1 MTENQASIHKLLEVY
16 TDACFEYLKQQVIS
30 GVNALQIFDSW
41 ADLLDTS
48 QLEKFSFSY
57 TQKLINLLNHDE
69 ITKDI
74 PLIVFEKNPILPF
87 SDNPFKNIQ
96 CLSLHF
102 TENLQNSRDKLLNK
116 YAIQG
121 NLDPRILLLSE
132 NDIATEVRKICKT
145 MRDYPGYIFNL
156 GHGITPNIDPENIKL
171 MIEAIRD

>member
-1 MTENQASIHKLLEVY
+1 M
-16 TDACFEYLKQQVIS
+16 S

-41 ADLLDTS
+41 ADLLDAS
-48 QLEKFSFSY
+48 QLGKLSFSY
-57 TQKLINLLNHDE
+57 TQKLIDLLKHDE

-102 TENLQNSRDKLLNK
+102 TENLKNSRDKLLNK

-121 NLDPRILLLSE
+121 NLDPRILLLGE
-132 NDIATEVRKICKT
+132 NEIITEVRKICNT
-145 MRDYPGYIFNL
+145 MKDYPGYIFNL
-156 GHGITPNIDPENIKL
+156 GHGITPDIDPENIKL